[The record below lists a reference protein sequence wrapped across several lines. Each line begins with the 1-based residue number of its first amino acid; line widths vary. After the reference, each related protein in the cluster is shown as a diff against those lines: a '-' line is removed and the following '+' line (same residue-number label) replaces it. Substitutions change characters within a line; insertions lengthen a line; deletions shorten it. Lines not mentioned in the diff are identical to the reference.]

1 MTKYILLFIILVS
14 FNKSFSQSYI
24 SGKSYYGKDSFIE
37 YQPGNLPVILSV
49 PHGGYLVPDSIPD
62 RLCEGCAYVSD
73 AYTQELGREIRE
85 FFYSKTGCLP
95 HLITNL
101 LHRRKLDMNR
111 NLIFATDSNP
121 KLDTFWKDYH
131 NFIDNAKKTI
141 LQNYGKGLFLDLHG
155 HGHTKQRIELGY
167 LLFDSELRESDSMLN
182 TAQRIKI
189 SAIRNL
195 ANNSISKSFHAEL
208 IRGEY
213 ALGSFLEDKG
223 YPSVPSI
230 KDPYPLI
237 DDPYFNGGYNTLNHG
252 SNPGGTI
259 DAIQLEL
266 YSAIRFNSSLRK
278 KFAENFTEILQSYI
292 DKHYFIDFKLK
303 KCNENSISN
312 SFSNKNYII
321 FQNATHIIL
330 KILAPSYE
338 NNKLEIFNIF
348 GQKIDT
354 RNIYNQEM
362 IIEKTNYSK
371 GFYLFKINDGNHF
384 FIDKICLD

>member
-14 FNKSFSQSYI
+14 FNKSFSQIYI

-37 YQPGNLPVILSV
+37 YLPGNLPIILSV
-49 PHGGYLVPDSIPD
+49 PHGGYLVPDSFPD

-101 LHRRKLDMNR
+101 LHRKKLDMNR
-111 NLIFATDSNP
+111 NMVFATDSNP
-121 KLDTFWKDYH
+121 KLDTYWKDYH
-131 NFIDNAKKTI
+131 NFIDSAKKTI

-182 TAQRIKI
+182 TAQRIKV
-189 SAIRNL
+189 SSIRNL

-208 IRGEY
+208 IRGDY

-223 YPSVPSI
+223 YPSVPSM
-230 KDPYPLI
+230 KDPYPLT

-354 RNIYNQEM
+354 RNIDNQEM

>member
-1 MTKYILLFIILVS
+1 MNKYFLLLFILTCFS
-14 FNKSFSQSYI
+14 LSYSQSFI
-24 SGKSYYGKDSFIE
+24 PGNSYYGKDSFIE

-111 NLIFATDSNP
+111 NMVFATDSNP
-121 KLDTFWKDYH
+121 KLDTYWKDYH
-131 NFIDNAKKTI
+131 NFIDSAKKTI
-141 LQNYGKGLFLDLHG
+141 LQDYGKGLFLDLHG

-182 TAQRIKI
+182 TAQRIKV

-195 ANNSISKSFHAEL
+195 ANNSISKSFHSEL
-208 IRGEY
+208 IRGDY

-223 YPSVPSI
+223 YPSVPSM
-230 KDPYPLI
+230 KDPYPLV

-266 YSAIRFNSSLRK
+266 YAAIRFNSSFRK
-278 KFAENFTEILQSYI
+278 KFAEDFTEIVQSYI
-292 DKHYFIDFKLK
+292 DKHYFSDFKFK
-303 KCNENSISN
+303 KCNVNTISN
-312 SFSNKNYII
+312 RFISKNYII
-321 FQNATHIIL
+321 IQNPTHILL
-330 KILAPSYE
+330 KILTPIKE
-338 NNKLEIFNIF
+338 NNTLEIYNIF
-348 GQKIDT
+348 GQKID
-354 RNIYNQEM
+354 NKKINNPEI
-362 IIEKTNYSK
+362 IIEKVNYSK
-371 GFYLFKINDGNHF
+371 GFYLLKLNDGSHYIF
-384 FIDKICLD
+384 EKLYLE